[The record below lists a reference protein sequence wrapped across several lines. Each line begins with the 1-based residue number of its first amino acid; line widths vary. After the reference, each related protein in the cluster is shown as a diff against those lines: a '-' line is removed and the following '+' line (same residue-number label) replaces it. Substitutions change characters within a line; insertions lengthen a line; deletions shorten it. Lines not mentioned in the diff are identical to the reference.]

1 MLPRAVEITRH
12 ALVLVVSLS
21 APALA
26 AGMIAGLV
34 VGLFSSV
41 TRVQDGLLASLP
53 RLVAVALALA
63 LTGAAGASAVVRFTH
78 DLWASIPTLV
88 R

>member
-12 ALVLVVSLS
+12 ALVLVVLLS
-21 APALA
+21 APVLA
-26 AGMIAGLV
+26 AGVIAGLV

-41 TRVQDGLLASLP
+41 TRIQDGLLASLP
-53 RLVAVALALA
+53 RLVAVALALL
-63 LTGAAGASAVVRFTH
+63 LTGAVGASAVVRFTH
-78 DLWASIPTLV
+78 DLWSSIPLLV